1 MVKPPQQA
9 QVWRGGRAGV
19 AAALRCLCSGEF
31 VKRPQTQCFTE
42 HTSCPILR
50 LLDGCGLKTPA
61 PLPVLRK
68 P

>member
-1 MVKPPQQA
+1 M
-9 QVWRGGRAGV
+9 
-19 AAALRCLCSGEF
+19 AASLRCLCSGEF
-31 VKRPQTQCFTE
+31 VKRPQTQHFTE
-42 HTSCPILR
+42 HTSYPILR